1 MGIKVF
7 LIEISIFEIGMLYWL
22 LCGTVLEKE
31 YFRKKDWVILY
42 ASIVGI
48 GIDVGGNRGLIFFSQ
63 YAFIIC
69 VVVTCICVILINGQY
84 RFLRVI
90 IIILYYSSVALADFF
105 AAFVSMIALRDKF
118 QNVVYLYAN
127 SIMECILFLCVR
139 LIVACCVYQI
149 VKQKFDKAYIREFQ
163 SLLLVITII
172 MCFMLRYYQ
181 IAIVSMMLEGREQEA
196 GTMGLSLMGAMLIVF
211 FSGIVYLK
219 NKTLEKEKE
228 FLIMRDA
235 MVTQRYAEL
244 ETVMEKNRQLSHDLK
259 HHMLVLKNY
268 AKEGKHKEAYN
279 YIEEIEDEFFETKK
293 RVWTGNRIA
302 DMILEQKRALAEQEG
317 IAFTIQAVPIAEWPF
332 NDSETCSLLGNLLDN
347 AVEAC
352 KRLDDNID
360 KWITIK
366 IESQK
371 HLLFLVIENAVCEL
385 PIKKNGRPVSIKQ
398 DKMRHG
404 YGLKSVERIV
414 NKHEGMI
421 TYQSQDKAF
430 QVKLL
435 F

>member
-1 MGIKVF
+1 
-7 LIEISIFEIGMLYWL
+7 
-22 LCGTVLEKE
+22 
-31 YFRKKDWVILY
+31 
-42 ASIVGI
+42 
-48 GIDVGGNRGLIFFSQ
+48 
-63 YAFIIC
+63 
-69 VVVTCICVILINGQY
+69 
-84 RFLRVI
+84 
-90 IIILYYSSVALADFF
+90 
-105 AAFVSMIALRDKF
+105 
-118 QNVVYLYAN
+118 
-127 SIMECILFLCVR
+127 
-139 LIVACCVYQI
+139 
-149 VKQKFDKAYIREFQ
+149 
-163 SLLLVITII
+163 
-172 MCFMLRYYQ
+172 
-181 IAIVSMMLEGREQEA
+181 
-196 GTMGLSLMGAMLIVF
+196 
-211 FSGIVYLK
+211 
-219 NKTLEKEKE
+219 
-228 FLIMRDA
+228 
-235 MVTQRYAEL
+235 
-244 ETVMEKNRQLSHDLK
+244 
-259 HHMLVLKNY
+259 
-268 AKEGKHKEAYN
+268 
-279 YIEEIEDEFFETKK
+279 
-293 RVWTGNRIA
+293 
-302 DMILEQKRALAEQEG
+302 MILEQKRALAEQEG